1 MPFGRTSRDV
11 EMDTATAI
19 PNIIHSEVASLG
31 QPSSL
36 IIGTI
41 SALLVFAALAS
52 MFLIGED
59 VFNSLRAASGK
70 LRSLKLDS
78 ESLIISVSLLSILSI
93 TAAALLFER
102 AKGLFLVLLLTSF
115 AVSDALISGI
125 SEGSLLIRY
134 LFMIILIT
142 VGICSFNS
150 VQKRGLSSIQW
161 LGLIYLLWQLIGLLV
176 NGYGTTSLLLL
187 PVQLGIFVGILIG
200 LSNDYAR
207 KIDHLQFC
215 HILGAIGIG
224 LTAFHA
230 TALILAPQPF
240 LAGRFKSYYLLPT
253 NFANGYAP
261 LLVAILWL
269 AMHEKGRFV
278 NTLAWATLPIGLGLL
293 ILSGT
298 RNSILIVF
306 VAVIVFSVIWPK
318 KIMVL
323 VVVGA
328 LLTIPLLVLLVNDTS
343 QINGIFKRFSKLE
356 ASNRHDVWALAWNYI
371 MQRPLLG
378 YGIGKG
384 GEVLG
389 QTLQSWE
396 KAEYINTHNA
406 YLGVWLQHGII
417 GLTLVGMIILSGLI
431 KGSRMLFSRNVHSDY
446 KKVVIL
452 PVALLA
458 GLATGGMFEE
468 YLTSRGSVQQILWG
482 FSLLMIS
489 TATKSFS
496 FTSIQP
502 EDSKILPRAGSLKY
516 ALFGR

>member
-1 MPFGRTSRDV
+1 MLVSRTSRDV
-11 EMDTATAI
+11 EMDSATTVL
-19 PNIIHSEVASLG
+19 NNIHSEGAALR
-31 QPSSL
+31 QPNSL
-36 IIGTI
+36 IIGVI
-41 SALLVFAALAS
+41 SALLVFAVLAS
-52 MFLIGED
+52 MLLTGDD
-59 VFNSLRAASGK
+59 VLRSLRAASGK

-78 ESLIISVSLLSILSI
+78 ESLIISAGLISILSL
-93 TAAALLFER
+93 AAAAFLFER

-115 AVSDALISGI
+115 AVSDALIVGI

-150 VQKRGLSSIQW
+150 VQKRGLNSIQW
-161 LGLIYLLWQLIGLLV
+161 LGLTYLLWQLIGLLV
-176 NGYGTTSLLLL
+176 NGYGTVSLLLL
-187 PVQLGIFVGILIG
+187 PVQLAIFVGILIG
-200 LSNDYAR
+200 LSNDYVR
-207 KIDHLQFC
+207 KIDHLRFC
-215 HILGAIGIG
+215 HVLGAIGIG

-240 LAGRFKSYYLLPT
+240 LSGRFKSYYLLPT

-261 LLVAILWL
+261 FLIAILWL

-293 ILSGT
+293 VLSGT

-318 KIMVL
+318 RIMVL
-323 VVVGA
+323 GA
-328 LLTIPLLVLLVNDTS
+328 IGTLLTLSLLMLLANDGS
-343 QINGIFKRFSKLE
+343 QIDGLFKRFSKLE
-356 ASNRHDVWALAWNYI
+356 ANNRHDVWALAWNYI

-417 GLTLVGMIILSGLI
+417 GLTLVGMIILAGSI
-431 KGSRMLFSRNVHSDY
+431 KGFRLLFSRDIHLDY
-446 KKVVIL
+446 KEVVAL
-452 PVALLA
+452 PVALLT

-482 FSLLMIS
+482 FSLLTIG
-489 TATKSFS
+489 TATRSFRT
-496 FTSIQP
+496 TSVQP
-502 EDSKILPRAGSLKY
+502 ENS
-516 ALFGR
+516 

>member
-11 EMDTATAI
+11 EMDTATTT
-19 PNIIHSEVASLG
+19 PNSIHSEAASLD

-41 SALLVFAALAS
+41 SALLVFAGLAS
-52 MFLIGED
+52 MFLTGDD
-59 VFNSLRAASGK
+59 VLRSLRAASGK

-78 ESLIISVSLLSILSI
+78 ESLIISASLLSVLSI
-93 TAAALLFER
+93 AAAALLFER

-187 PVQLGIFVGILIG
+187 PVQLAIFVGILIG

-215 HILGAIGIG
+215 HVLGAIGIG

-261 LLVAILWL
+261 FLVAILWL

-278 NTLAWATLPIGLGLL
+278 STLAWATLPIGLGLL

-298 RNSILIVF
+298 RNSILIVLA
-306 VAVIVFSVIWPK
+306 AVIVFSVIWPK
-318 KIMVL
+318 RIMVMGTI
-323 VVVGA
+323 GA
-328 LLTIPLLVLLVNDTS
+328 LLTIPLLILLVNDSS
-343 QINGIFKRFSKLE
+343 QIDGLFKRFSKLE
-356 ASNRHDVWALAWNYI
+356 ASNRHDVWALAWDYI

-378 YGIGKG
+378 YGMGKA

-417 GLTLVGMIILSGLI
+417 GLILVGMIILSGLI
-431 KGSRMLFSRNVHSDY
+431 KGWRMLASSQILPDS
-446 KKVVIL
+446 KEILAL

-468 YLTSRGSVQQILWG
+468 YLTSRGSVQQLLWG
-482 FSLLMIS
+482 LSLLMIL
-489 TATKSFS
+489 TASRSDSFAHTK
-496 FTSIQP
+496 
-502 EDSKILPRAGSLKY
+502 
-516 ALFGR
+516 

>member
-1 MPFGRTSRDV
+1 
-11 EMDTATAI
+11 MDTATTT
-19 PNIIHSEVASLG
+19 PNNIHREVASLD

-36 IIGTI
+36 IVGTI

-52 MFLIGED
+52 MFLTGDD
-59 VFNSLRAASGK
+59 VLRSLRAASGK

-78 ESLIISVSLLSILSI
+78 ESLIISASLLSVLSI
-93 TAAALLFER
+93 AAAALLFER

-142 VGICSFNS
+142 VGIYSFNS

-187 PVQLGIFVGILIG
+187 PVQLAIFVGILIG

-207 KIDHLQFC
+207 KIEHLQFC
-215 HILGAIGIG
+215 HILGAVGIG

-230 TALILAPQPF
+230 TALILAPQSF

-261 LLVAILWL
+261 FLVAILWL

-298 RNSILIVF
+298 RNSILIVL

-318 KIMVL
+318 RIMVM
-323 VVVGA
+323 GTIGT
-328 LLTIPLLVLLVNDTS
+328 LLTIPLLILLVNDSS
-343 QINGIFKRFSKLE
+343 QIDGLFKRFSKLE

-378 YGIGKG
+378 YGMGKG

-431 KGSRMLFSRNVHSDY
+431 KGWRMLVSSQILPDSRE
-446 KKVVIL
+446 ILAL

-468 YLTSRGSVQQILWG
+468 YLTSRGSVQQLLWG
-482 FSLLMIS
+482 VSLLMIL
-489 TATKSFS
+489 TASRSDSFAHTK
-496 FTSIQP
+496 
-502 EDSKILPRAGSLKY
+502 
-516 ALFGR
+516 

>member
-1 MPFGRTSRDV
+1 MPFGRMKRDV
-11 EMDTATAI
+11 EMDTVAPT
-19 PNIIHSEVASLG
+19 PHSTHREVAPLG
-31 QPSSL
+31 QPNSL
-36 IIGTI
+36 IIGFI

-52 MFLIGED
+52 MFLTGDD
-59 VFNSLRAASGK
+59 VFKSLRAASGK
-70 LRSLKLDS
+70 LRSLKIDS
-78 ESLIISVSLLSILSI
+78 ESLIISASLLCVLAIA
-93 TAAALLFER
+93 AAALLFER
-102 AKGLFLVLLLTSF
+102 AKRLFLIFLLISF

-142 VGICSFNS
+142 VGVCSFNS
-150 VQKRGLSSIQW
+150 VQKRGLNSIQW
-161 LGLIYLLWQLIGLLV
+161 LGLTYLLWQLIGLLV

-187 PVQLGIFVGILIG
+187 PVQLAIFIGILIG

-207 KIDHLQFC
+207 AIDHLQFC
-215 HILGAIGIG
+215 HILGGIGIG
-224 LTAFHA
+224 LTVFHA

-261 LLVAILWL
+261 FLVAILWV
-269 AMHEKGRFV
+269 AMHEKGRFA

-298 RNSILIVF
+298 RNSILIVL

-318 KIMVL
+318 RIMVMGTI
-323 VVVGA
+323 GA
-328 LLTIPLLVLLVNDTS
+328 LLTIPLLILLVNDSS
-343 QINGIFKRFSKLE
+343 QIDGLFKRFSKLE
-356 ASNRHDVWALAWNYI
+356 ASNRHDVWALAWDYI

-384 GEVLG
+384 GEVMG

-417 GLTLVGMIILSGLI
+417 GLVMVGMIILAGI
-431 KGSRMLFSRNVHSDY
+431 TKGCRMLLSRKIHSDF
-446 KKVVIL
+446 KKVVVL

-468 YLTSRGSVQQILWG
+468 YLTSRGSVQQLLWG
-482 FSLLMIS
+482 FSLLMIT
-489 TATKSFS
+489 TASRPFS
-496 FTSIQP
+496 FTSIQ
-502 EDSKILPRAGSLKY
+502 EKDS
-516 ALFGR
+516 

>member
-1 MPFGRTSRDV
+1 
-11 EMDTATAI
+11 
-19 PNIIHSEVASLG
+19 
-31 QPSSL
+31 
-36 IIGTI
+36 
-41 SALLVFAALAS
+41 
-52 MFLIGED
+52 
-59 VFNSLRAASGK
+59 
-70 LRSLKLDS
+70 
-78 ESLIISVSLLSILSI
+78 
-93 TAAALLFER
+93 
-102 AKGLFLVLLLTSF
+102 
-115 AVSDALISGI
+115 
-125 SEGSLLIRY
+125 
-134 LFMIILIT
+134 MIILIT

-187 PVQLGIFVGILIG
+187 PVQLAIFVGILIG

-261 LLVAILWL
+261 FLVAILWL

-278 NTLAWATLPIGLGLL
+278 STLAWATLPIGLGLL

-298 RNSILIVF
+298 RNSILIAL

-318 KIMVL
+318 RIMVMGTI
-323 VVVGA
+323 GA
-328 LLTIPLLVLLVNDTS
+328 LLTIPLLILLVNDSS
-343 QINGIFKRFSKLE
+343 QIDGLFKRFSKLE
-356 ASNRHDVWALAWNYI
+356 ASNRHDVWALAWDYI

-378 YGIGKG
+378 YGMGKA

-396 KAEYINTHNA
+396 RAEYINTHNA

-417 GLTLVGMIILSGLI
+417 GLILVGMIILSGLI
-431 KGSRMLFSRNVHSDY
+431 KGWRMLASSQILPDS
-446 KKVVIL
+446 KEILAL

-468 YLTSRGSVQQILWG
+468 YLTSRGSVQQLLWG
-482 FSLLMIS
+482 LSLLMIL
-489 TATKSFS
+489 TASRSDSFAHTK
-496 FTSIQP
+496 
-502 EDSKILPRAGSLKY
+502 
-516 ALFGR
+516 

>member
-1 MPFGRTSRDV
+1 M
-11 EMDTATAI
+11 EMDTYATT
-19 PNIIHSEVASLG
+19 PTNIDSEVALLD

-36 IIGTI
+36 IIGAI

-52 MFLIGED
+52 ILLTGDD
-59 VFNSLRAASGK
+59 VLTSLRAASGK

-78 ESLIISVSLLSILSI
+78 ESLIISASLLSILSI
-93 TAAALLFER
+93 AAAALLFER
-102 AKGLFLVLLLTSF
+102 AKRLFLVLLLTSF
-115 AVSDALISGI
+115 ALSDALISGL

-134 LFMIILIT
+134 VFMIILVT
-142 VGICSFNS
+142 VGICSFHS

-161 LGLIYLLWQLIGLLV
+161 LGLTYLLWQLIGLLV

-187 PVQLGIFVGILIG
+187 PVQLAIFVGILIG
-200 LSNDYAR
+200 LSNGYAR
-207 KIDHLQFC
+207 KIDHLQLC

-230 TALILAPQPF
+230 TALVLASQPF

-261 LLVAILWL
+261 FLVAILWL
-269 AMHEKGRFV
+269 AMHEKGKFV

-298 RNSILIVF
+298 RNSILIVL
-306 VAVIVFSVIWPK
+306 VAVIVFSAIWTK
-318 KIMVL
+318 RIMVMGTI
-323 VVVGA
+323 GA
-328 LLTIPLLVLLVNDTS
+328 LLTIPLLVLVVNDSS
-343 QINGIFKRFSKLE
+343 QIDGLFKRFAKLE

-378 YGIGKG
+378 YGMGKA

-431 KGSRMLFSRNVHSDY
+431 KGWRMLVSSQILPDS
-446 KKVVIL
+446 KKILAL

-458 GLATGGMFEE
+458 GLVTGGMFEE
-468 YLTSRGSVQQILWG
+468 YLTSRGSVQQLLWG
-482 FSLLMIS
+482 LSLLMIL
-489 TATKSFS
+489 TASRSDS
-496 FTSIQP
+496 FTHT
-502 EDSKILPRAGSLKY
+502 K
-516 ALFGR
+516 

>member
-1 MPFGRTSRDV
+1 MSLGRTSQDV
-11 EMDTATAI
+11 VMDTATTD
-19 PNIIHSEVASLG
+19 PNNIHSEVASLG

-36 IIGTI
+36 IIGAI

-52 MFLIGED
+52 MFLTGDD
-59 VFNSLRAASGK
+59 VLRSLRAASGK
-70 LRSLKLDS
+70 LRSLKLDT
-78 ESLIISVSLLSILSI
+78 ESLIISASLLSVLSI

-125 SEGSLLIRY
+125 SEGSLLVRY

-142 VGICSFNS
+142 VGICSFSS

-161 LGLIYLLWQLIGLLV
+161 LGLAYLLWQLIGLLV
-176 NGYGTTSLLLL
+176 NGYGTTSLLFL
-187 PVQLGIFVGILIG
+187 PVQFAIFVGILIG
-200 LSNDYAR
+200 LSNDYVR

-215 HILGAIGIG
+215 HVLGAIGIG

-261 LLVAILWL
+261 FLVAILWL

-278 NTLAWATLPIGLGLL
+278 NALAWAILPIGLGLL

-318 KIMVL
+318 RIMVMGTI
-323 VVVGA
+323 GA
-328 LLTIPLLVLLVNDTS
+328 LLTIPLLILLVNDSS
-343 QINGIFKRFSKLE
+343 QMDGLFKRFSKLE
-356 ASNRHDVWALAWNYI
+356 ASNRHDVWTLAWNYI

-378 YGIGKG
+378 YGIGKE

-389 QTLQSWE
+389 QTLRSWE

-417 GLTLVGMIILSGLI
+417 GLALVGMIILSGLI
-431 KGSRMLFSRNVHSDY
+431 KGTRMLFSRHVHADY
-446 KKVVIL
+446 KKVVVL

-458 GLATGGMFEE
+458 GLATGGLFEE

-482 FSLLMIS
+482 LSLLMIS
-489 TATKSFS
+489 TATRSFS
-496 FTSIQP
+496 FTAIRLK
-502 EDSKILPRAGSLKY
+502 DS
-516 ALFGR
+516 